1 MPVAN
6 VRSSWISGNLRFR
19 EAIAG
24 NGAQIHFGF
33 DETGLDVKM
42 FGATSGASVLFD
54 ESADEMIFTKT
65 KISFAGALGT
75 ADHVIDFSGI
85 TPPSGKN
92 LIRAGS
98 YSSPL
103 AYPAAGGGM
112 LNMYYSNAA
121 NTGASTATF
130 FYGVTT
136 GTGAALGTTALVESN
151 AATPGPAGLQ
161 GGQFMAGLRAGKYLA
176 TAAGD
181 ATAGMYGAW
190 VKVYASTT
198 SVASSGCKVAAIWLD
213 NQMNCAVGGEEYAA
227 YITTGGSVP
236 DAVFGLNTSSGGWA
250 ALLNF
255 DSTMASKPPLST
267 LACADAASDSSIIIK
282 INGETRYIPVY
293 NSAT

>member
-54 ESADEMIFTKT
+54 ESADEMVFTKT

-103 AYPAAGGGM
+103 AYPAASGG
-112 LNMYYSNAA
+112 LLQMYYSQDAD
-121 NTGASTATF
+121 TGVDVCTF

-136 GTGAALGTTALVESN
+136 GQAGALGCTALVESN
-151 AATPGPAGLQ
+151 AATPGPKTLE
-161 GGQFMAGLRAGKYLA
+161 GGQFMAGLRSGAYLA
-176 TAAGD
+176 TASGD

-190 VKVYASTT
+190 LKVYAAAD

-213 NQMNCAVGGEEYAA
+213 NQMSCTVSGEEYAA

-236 DAVFGLNTSSGGWA
+236 DAVFGFNTSSSGWA
-250 ALLNF
+250 SMFNF
-255 DSTMASKPPLST
+255 DSTMVGKAPLSS
-267 LACADAASDSSIIIK
+267 LACANTASDSSILIK
-282 INGETRYIPVY
+282 INGSTKYIPVFDAA
-293 NSAT
+293 S